1 MRNLTFLDPQ
11 IPKRWISFFCGHG
24 VGGGGAAAVWQLCF
38 KARGSN
44 ILLTKLRSSNKFLAI
59 GSTTSRVVVVAGVVV
74 VAVTGAAAA
83 VGSSSISSPR
93 STNTSRLTSSK
104 LNFTLPQ
111 NASHKTLTRNP
122 KPRKPNCPG

>member
-11 IPKRWISFFCGHG
+11 IPKKWVSFFCGHG
-24 VGGGGAAAVWQLCF
+24 VGGGAAAVWQLCF
-38 KARGSN
+38 QARGSN

-59 GSTTSRVVVVAGVVV
+59 GSTTSRVVVAAGVVV
-74 VAVTGAAAA
+74 VVVTGAA
-83 VGSSSISSPR
+83 VGRSSISRPR

-111 NASHKTLTRNP
+111 NATPQNLNP
-122 KPRKPNCPG
+122 KP